1 MVRTRQI
8 ADGTEFASSSEKQY
22 SNFWRSLAKVVR
34 DEGIVGCW
42 WPGMIAAWC
51 REAVYGS
58 LKLGLY
64 PSIRDVLGGQQA
76 EQSSLV
82 VKIISSALTGAIAQA
97 LSSPL
102 DLVKMQLQ
110 ADSGRLGP
118 DGLYVTGLRIGQPRT
133 LHGVWDAL
141 AQNYRRDGVLG
152 LWRGMLANCARS
164 TLLVC
169 GQLTGY
175 DQSKYLLL
183 KFAVMT
189 DGPLLHLVAGVVSA
203 VRCSH
208 TTILFFRNICG

>member
-1 MVRTRQI
+1 
-8 ADGTEFASSSEKQY
+8 
-22 SNFWRSLAKVVR
+22 
-34 DEGIVGCW
+34 
-42 WPGMIAAWC
+42 MIAAWC

-76 EQSSLV
+76 EQSSLL
-82 VKIISSALTGAIAQA
+82 VKIVSSALTGAIAQA

-110 ADSGRLGP
+110 ADSGRIGT
-118 DGLYVTGLRIGQPRT
+118 DGLYVTGLRIGRPRI
-133 LHGVWDAL
+133 LYGVWDAL
-141 AQNYRRDGVLG
+141 AQNYRRDGICG

-175 DQSKYLLL
+175 DQSKFLLL

-189 DGPLLHLVAGVVSA
+189 DGPLLHLVAGTVSA
-203 VRCSH
+203 VR
-208 TTILFFRNICG
+208 